1 MAEVTSILVV
11 EDDPEIRE
19 LLDGLL
25 AREGFRVMAVGDA
38 AAMDRAMARAA
49 PDLVILDV
57 MLPGEDG
64 LSICRRL
71 RANTSIPL
79 LMLTA
84 KGDDVDRIVGLEMG
98 ADDYLPKPFN
108 PRELIARIRAVL
120 RRASGPP
127 PSGPASRRLVFAD
140 WLVDLDAREV
150 RRNGGEIL
158 ELTSAEFDLLA
169 AFVTHP
175 QRVLNRDQLL
185 DWTQGRMANP
195 LDRSIDVQVSR
206 LRKKIE
212 PDGRNPTLIKTVRN
226 GGYTLT
232 VPVREA

>member
-1 MAEVTSILVV
+1 MAEVTSVLVV
-11 EDDPEIRE
+11 EDDPEIRDLVE
-19 LLDGLL
+19 GLL
-25 AREGFRVMAVGDA
+25 AREGFRVTAVGDG
-38 AAMDRAMARAA
+38 AAMDRAMARAT

-71 RANTSIPL
+71 RANTAIPL

-108 PRELIARIRAVL
+108 PRELVARIRAVL
-120 RRASGPP
+120 RRASAPAA
-127 PSGPASRRLVFAD
+127 SGPSARRLVFAD
-140 WLVDLDAREV
+140 WIVDLDAREV
-150 RRNGGEIL
+150 RRSGGETL

-185 DWTQGRMANP
+185 DWTQGRLASP

-212 PDGRNPTLIKTVRN
+212 PDARNPTLIKTVRN
-226 GGYTLT
+226 GGYSLT
-232 VPVREA
+232 VAVREA